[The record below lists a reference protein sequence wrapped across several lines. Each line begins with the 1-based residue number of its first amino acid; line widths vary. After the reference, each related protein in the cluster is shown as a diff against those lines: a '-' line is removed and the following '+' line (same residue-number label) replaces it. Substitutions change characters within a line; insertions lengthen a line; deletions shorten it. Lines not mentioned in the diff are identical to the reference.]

1 MVAAAQD
8 LARNAALLPL
18 NRTPLES
25 ALANAASRSVCDRL
39 ADSPAGVRHQP
50 APAFVPWLAAEW
62 RLAPFAR
69 YFSDPQALL
78 AQGLPWL
85 RQRGSAA
92 AVTRALSWIG
102 LDAAVEDGDARL
114 QLDPGTVQAPS
125 RLADVRRL
133 VEASAPAHVR
143 LYRLYHGYDL
153 RRMALSGPAA
163 MDAGMLSDDS
173 GVWMDGVKLSF
184 GDVRGCG
191 IDAGKGRRLAL
202 GRSDIRMDRLY
213 VEEQPRLS
221 VSPYDVRPALNHRIQ
236 AGQLIT
242 VSNSRALANPD
253 SIALRRNVRRANIA
267 LSDSDEIGAINAVF
281 QRDYWHQPPDF
292 MTLSGKTRLSA
303 YDGRIERR
311 PVDEIRTL
319 FAASMS
325 FSDVGGAVASFGITE
340 LRSIGAI
347 ETKQPTLQPKAG
359 VEFVRGKHS
368 RFDPVFNPAPA
379 MWAYTGGGAWN
390 QDAVT
395 DWQDATPWGGGVRQR

>member
-1 MVAAAQD
+1 MVAAPVP
-8 LARNAALLPL
+8 RNAALLPQ
-18 NRTPLES
+18 NRTPLEA
-25 ALANAASRSVCDRL
+25 ALADAASRPALDAL
-39 ADSPAGVRHQP
+39 ADLPAAACHQP
-50 APAFVPWLAAEW
+50 PPAFMPWLAAQW

-69 YFSDPQALL
+69 YFDDPQALL

-102 LDAAVEDGDARL
+102 LDARVEDGDARL
-114 QLDPGTVQAPS
+114 QLDAGTVQAPS

-133 VEASAPAHVR
+133 VEASAPAHVK

-153 RRMALSGPAA
+153 RRMALSGDTA
-163 MDAGMLSDDS
+163 MEAGMLSDDS
-173 GVWMDGVKLSF
+173 GVWSDGVKLSF

-191 IDAGKGRRLAL
+191 IDAARGRKLAL

-213 VEEQPRLS
+213 AEEQPRLS

-242 VSNSRALANPD
+242 VSNRLALANPD

-340 LRSIGAI
+340 LRSIGAL
-347 ETKQPTLQPKAG
+347 ETRQPTLQPKVG

-368 RFDPVFNPAPA
+368 RFDPVFHPAPA
-379 MWAYTGGGAWN
+379 MWAYTGGGVWS
-390 QDAVT
+390 QDAAT